1 MRTANPNELRG
12 RSAIISSALA
22 LAIMLLALLAF
33 QALPLQAKSLD
44 RSPHIRAHD
53 VHLTY
58 SRMVVDGASVTCRVR
73 LFKDDLDKALQS
85 SGPAATTDSLFAA
98 YFNAHVTM
106 SSDGRRLSGRVVQ
119 SGRDPDVTDQ
129 EMWWFQI
136 EASAARPITTLT
148 LRIALFFELYKDQK
162 NLVTLLKMP
171 GEERRSLL
179 FAGGDTAEQV
189 ITW

>member
-1 MRTANPNELRG
+1 
-12 RSAIISSALA
+12 
-22 LAIMLLALLAF
+22 
-33 QALPLQAKSLD
+33 
-44 RSPHIRAHD
+44 
-53 VHLTY
+53 
-58 SRMVVDGASVTCRVR
+58 
-73 LFKDDLDKALQS
+73 
-85 SGPAATTDSLFAA
+85 
-98 YFNAHVTM
+98 M

>member
-1 MRTANPNELRG
+1 MMRTA
-12 RSAIISSALA
+12 LA
-22 LAIMLLALLAF
+22 MALLALLA
-33 QALPLQAKSLD
+33 LSLQAKSLD

-98 YFNAHVTM
+98 YFNAHVSM
-106 SSDGRRLSGRVVQ
+106 SSAGQRLTGRVLQ

-148 LRIALFFELYKDQK
+148 LRIALFFELYRDQK

-179 FAGGDTAEQV
+179 FAGGESKDQV

>member
-1 MRTANPNELRG
+1 MRTANPNERRG
-12 RSAIISSALA
+12 RPAIIRTVLA
-22 LAIMLLALLAF
+22 MALLALIAL

-44 RSPHIRAHD
+44 RSAHTLAHD

-58 SRMVVDGASVTCRVR
+58 SRMVVDGTSVACRVR
-73 LFKDDLDKALQS
+73 VFKADLDKALQS
-85 SGPAATTDSLFAA
+85 AGPAATTDSLFAA

-106 SSDGRRLSGRVVQ
+106 SSDGRRLSARVVQ
-119 SGRDPDVTDQ
+119 SGRDSDVTDQ

-148 LRIALFFELYKDQK
+148 LRVALFFELYKDQK

-171 GEERRSLL
+171 GEARRSLL
-179 FAGGDTAEQV
+179 FVGAESKDQV

>member
-1 MRTANPNELRG
+1 MMRTA
-12 RSAIISSALA
+12 LA
-22 LAIMLLALLAF
+22 MALLALLA
-33 QALPLQAKSLD
+33 LSLQAKSLD

-73 LFKDDLDKALQS
+73 LFKDDLDKALRS